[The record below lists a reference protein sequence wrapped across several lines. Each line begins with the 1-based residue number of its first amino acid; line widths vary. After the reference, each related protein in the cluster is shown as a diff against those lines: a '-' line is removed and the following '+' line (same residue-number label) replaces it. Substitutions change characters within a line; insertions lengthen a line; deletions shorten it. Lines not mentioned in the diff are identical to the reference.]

1 MYFKVLT
8 ALLPLVTAAA
18 GYIVPADLPDGLYL
32 VPLNESN
39 PSPQR
44 VDLATVPKARLARSV
59 KFAKQLAKR
68 LEWAG
73 TGHTFPNHG
82 DYNACTGAWRD
93 FWANGN
99 SVPGHFLFLC
109 TVGEAVLAGCNYT
122 REYLPYLYPHKYLST
137 LPTSPTRTR
146 TRSSANIE
154 DNTYRCSR

>member
-1 MYFKVLT
+1 MYFKSLSV
-8 ALLPLVTAAA
+8 LLPLATAVA

-39 PSPQR
+39 PTPQR
-44 VDLATVPKARLARSV
+44 VDLATVTKARLARSA
-59 KFAKQLAKR
+59 KFTKQLAKR

-73 TGHTFPNHG
+73 TGHSFPNHG

-122 REYLPYLYPHKYLST
+122 REYLPTSST
-137 LPTSPTRTR
+137 APVP
-146 TRSSANIE
+146 RSV
-154 DNTYRCSR
+154 R